1 MSAISSALHRLK
13 SIYYDAGLVSSAFP
27 EIEIVANLRCGK
39 WYCSDQNVKTCYFKS
54 TDGHNGK
61 WDFNT
66 RRLNIP
72 LLELVLSGKPVAIV
86 DATANHRKVY
96 PDALSKTIPIWIHII
111 NRLIHKMGFTE
122 EIEPIQL
129 PRFINEIEKTN
140 LMAVLDTKSSEW
152 LSELENV
159 LDEATLTRIR
169 QKVETTSKK
178 QLVPVFVSSLDL
190 FDQCEYNSIILQ
202 GNIPIICFSVGNSDS
217 IYVENQFDRSF
228 KYILGAGDD
237 EEMWSMGLTPELF
250 WENPH
255 KYLNS
260 ANDIELAETI
270 KTSLREHKQ
279 IGQSLHFMDNRI
291 SILKRGDSEKNKVS
305 IKITT
310 SVATFHKNIGEF
322 DLRSKFG
329 IEQLFSK
336 INETIQKLICYNIQ
350 KIDFICDDF
359 KVSLALLVSIIVNF
373 GNLLFP
379 IDLELSQDDAISK
392 DYIRKI
398 ITYIYQFSG
407 EYQLPRC
414 FCQQLNRFY
423 ISS

>member
-1 MSAISSALHRLK
+1 MSALHRIK

-27 EIEIVANLRCGK
+27 GMETVANLRCGK

-72 LLELVLSGKPVAIV
+72 LLELVLSGKPVVIV

-111 NRLIHKMGFTE
+111 NRLIHKMGFAD
-122 EIEPIQL
+122 EIEPIKL
-129 PRFINEIEKTN
+129 PRFINETEKTN
-140 LMAVLDTKSSEW
+140 LMVVLDAKSSEW

-159 LDEATLTRIR
+159 LDEATLSRIH
-169 QKVETTSKK
+169 QQVETKGKK
-178 QLVPVFVSSLDL
+178 QLVPVFVSSMDL
-190 FDQCEYNSIILQ
+190 FDQCEYNRIIQQ
-202 GNIPIICFSVGNSDS
+202 GNIPIMCFSVGNSDS
-217 IYVENQFDRSF
+217 ICIENQFDRSF

-250 WENPH
+250 WENPN
-255 KYLNS
+255 KFLNS
-260 ANDIELAETI
+260 ANDIELAEMI
-270 KTSLREHKQ
+270 KISLREHKQ
-279 IGQSLHFMDNRI
+279 MCKSLHFMDNRV
-291 SILKRGDSEKNKVS
+291 SILKREDSEKNEVS

-310 SVATFHKNIGEF
+310 PNANFYKNIGEF
-322 DLRSKFG
+322 DLTSKYG
-329 IEQLFSK
+329 IEYLFPK
-336 INETIQKLICYNIQ
+336 INETIQKLICFKIQ
-350 KIDFICDDF
+350 KIDLICNDF
-359 KVSLALLVSIIVNF
+359 KVSLALLVSMIVRF

-379 IDLELSQDDAISK
+379 CDLELSQNGAISK

-398 ITYIYQFSG
+398 ISYVYQFSG
-407 EYQLPRC
+407 ECQLPRC